1 MRVQLQYDFFVTKFK
16 VFEGGEM
23 IYESVIKAGIDYW
36 EIYELHD
43 ELRNME
49 ISDAE
54 ISQN

>member
-43 ELRNME
+43 ELRIME